1 MDKEPVQQ
9 IETIEDGIEA
19 AYAEL
24 AQADALDAEAD
35 AMDAQANEL
44 IETAVKT
51 RREAAE
57 IRARYKSVA
66 ADDAPLRK
74 LKELADA
81 KREVKEPDERG

>member
-9 IETIEDGIEA
+9 IETIEDGIKA

-35 AMDAQANEL
+35 AMDAQANDL
-44 IETAVKT
+44 IETALKK
-51 RREAAE
+51 RREATE

-74 LKELADA
+74 LKELVDA

>member
-24 AQADALDAEAD
+24 AQADALDA
-35 AMDAQANEL
+35 QANEL
-44 IETAVKT
+44 IETALKK
-51 RREAAE
+51 RREATE

-66 ADDAPLRK
+66 ADDAPLRR
-74 LKELADA
+74 LKEMVDA
-81 KREVKEPDERG
+81 KREEKEPDERG

>member
-35 AMDAQANEL
+35 AMDAQANDL
-44 IETAVKT
+44 IETALKK
-51 RREAAE
+51 RREATE

-66 ADDAPLRK
+66 AERCAAAEAERVGGRK
-74 LKELADA
+74 AGGEGA
-81 KREVKEPDERG
+81 G